1 MAMTLQGMLNVR
13 RTEVLPVSLAMV
25 FFFCVLTAL
34 MMLRPAREALGM
46 QGGLDAVRWLFV
58 GTALVTL
65 LVNPIFGMLVSRF
78 RRMVFIS
85 ITYLF
90 FASSLLVF
98 YLLIAL
104 SPDAI
109 GVISGQVFY
118 VWFSVFNLFSSMVF
132 WALMSDRFSLEQSK
146 RFFALIAVG
155 GTLGAIFGPWLASVL
170 AAPLGTPALLLVSSG
185 FLILALCAAATLVH
199 IQPAQTVPNKV
210 GRPGVQSEPDE
221 GVIGGAAW
229 DGIKAVCRSR
239 YLMGIAAYVVILAI
253 MATFLY
259 FTRLQMVAALGDEI
273 DARTTLFAQIDLIT
287 QIATLVIQV
296 LVSGH
301 LMKCLGV
308 HITLALLPVT
318 ALLGFV
324 GLALAGSLAALIVF
338 ESAFRA
344 VQRGIMRPA
353 RETLFTVVS
362 AEEKYKAKAFIDTFV
377 YRAGDVAGAQLE
389 GALGRLGM
397 GLAAVA
403 SVAVPMA
410 IVWAA
415 LALWLGRTQQRIAAS
430 DRSRHTNTA
439 APSPQ
444 TINKGSPT

>member
-1 MAMTLQGMLNVR
+1 MALTLQRIFNVR
-13 RTEVLPVSLAMV
+13 RAEALPVILAGV

-46 QGGLDAVRWLFV
+46 RGGLEAVRWLFV
-58 GTALVTL
+58 GTAVATL

-85 ITYLF
+85 ATYLF
-90 FASSLLVF
+90 FGFSLVVF
-98 YLLIAL
+98 YLLIAF
-104 SPDAI
+104 SPEVI
-109 GVISGQVFY
+109 GVVTGQVFY

-155 GTLGAIFGPWLASVL
+155 GTLGAIFGPSLASVL

-185 FLILALCAAATLVH
+185 FLVLGLCAAAALVR
-199 IQPAQTVPNKV
+199 IQPAHVEPGNE
-210 GRPGVQSEPDE
+210 GRPGADE
-221 GVIGGAAW
+221 GIIGGGAW
-229 DGIKAVCRSR
+229 DGIKAVCQSK
-239 YLMGIAAYVVILAI
+239 YLMGIACYVIILAI

-259 FTRLQMVAALGDEI
+259 FTRLQMVAALGDEV
-273 DARTTLFAQIDLIT
+273 DQRTTLFAQIDLIT

-296 LVSGH
+296 LISGH
-301 LMKCLGV
+301 LMKRLGV
-308 HITLALLPVT
+308 HITLALLPIT
-318 ALLGFV
+318 TLLGFA
-324 GLALAGSLAALIVF
+324 GLALVGSLAALVIF

-344 VQRGIMRPA
+344 VQRAIMRPA

-362 AEEKYKAKAFIDTFV
+362 PEDKFKAKAFVDTFV

-403 SVAVPMA
+403 SVAVPLA
-410 IVWAA
+410 VVWAA
-415 LALWLGRTQQRIAAS
+415 LALWLGRTQQRIAIAESFGSKPVNLPSAAS
-430 DRSRHTNTA
+430 
-439 APSPQ
+439 PE
-444 TINKGSPT
+444 KGFPT

>member
-1 MAMTLQGMLNVR
+1 
-13 RTEVLPVSLAMV
+13 
-25 FFFCVLTAL
+25 
-34 MMLRPAREALGM
+34 
-46 QGGLDAVRWLFV
+46 
-58 GTALVTL
+58 
-65 LVNPIFGMLVSRF
+65 
-78 RRMVFIS
+78 
-85 ITYLF
+85 
-90 FASSLLVF
+90 
-98 YLLIAL
+98 
-104 SPDAI
+104 
-109 GVISGQVFY
+109 
-118 VWFSVFNLFSSMVF
+118 
-132 WALMSDRFSLEQSK
+132 
-146 RFFALIAVG
+146 
-155 GTLGAIFGPWLASVL
+155 
-170 AAPLGTPALLLVSSG
+170 
-185 FLILALCAAATLVH
+185 
-199 IQPAQTVPNKV
+199 
-210 GRPGVQSEPDE
+210 
-221 GVIGGAAW
+221 
-229 DGIKAVCRSR
+229 
-239 YLMGIAAYVVILAI
+239 MGIAAYVVILAI

-301 LMKCLGV
+301 LMKRLGV
-308 HITLALLPVT
+308 PITLALLPVT